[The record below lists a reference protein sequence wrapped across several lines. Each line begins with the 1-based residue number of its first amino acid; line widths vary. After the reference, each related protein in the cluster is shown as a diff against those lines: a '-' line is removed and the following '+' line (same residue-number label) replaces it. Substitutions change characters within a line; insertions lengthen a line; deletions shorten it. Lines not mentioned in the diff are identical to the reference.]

1 VSARIIH
8 LFAGPGS
15 GGCQPGHA
23 RPILSAMPSTP
34 GFGEKLRAV
43 FGLSPTIL
51 CLTGLNDGRVRDAND
66 AFLSTSGY
74 TREEILGRT
83 PLELGLWV
91 DPAQRDE
98 GIRQLKAGRTVR
110 SMECRFRVKSGEERV
125 TVLSADIVMFDG
137 EACILSALTDI
148 TDRTRAEAALRESE
162 RRFMVAF
169 HANPL
174 PMSITSL
181 RDHRHLE
188 INEAAVRHSG
198 YAREEMLGHTKPE
211 LGFWVTASE
220 RERVLKLLHAEGRVR
235 DLEVTFRT
243 RSGEDRQ
250 LLVNSEVIT
259 FEDEPAVLSV
269 SLDITER
276 KQHEAQSREGRE
288 EAEALAESLRA
299 ANRAKDEFLAMLG
312 HELRNP
318 LGTLTNAVAVLERL
332 SGDETMRHVVAII
345 GRQTGHLARLVDDL
359 LDVARVT
366 SGKIELQRRP
376 VELRALA
383 GRCLDALAQA
393 GRTERHTVVLEGEPV
408 HVDGDAARLE
418 QVLNNL
424 VDNAL
429 KYTPGSGR
437 VTVTTERA
445 GETAVLRVRDTGQ
458 GIRTDLLAHVFDLF
472 VQEPQSLDRS
482 RGGLGLG
489 LALVKRLVELHGGSV
504 AVWSAGPGQGTEFTV
519 KLPAVAAP
527 AAQTSVMRPGSP
539 PATARGRRVLVVED
553 SPDAR
558 QSLRLLLELAGHEV
572 ETSEDGPS
580 GLAKLRDFRPDVALI
595 DLGLPGLD
603 GYAVARAVR
612 QWPETRAIRLVA
624 VTGYGQAED
633 RRRALAAGFDLHV
646 TKPVDASMLDE
657 MLGRGTS

>member
-1 VSARIIH
+1 
-8 LFAGPGS
+8 
-15 GGCQPGHA
+15 
-23 RPILSAMPSTP
+23 MPSTP

-51 CLTGLNDGRVRDAND
+51 CLTGLADGRVRDAND
-66 AFLSTSGY
+66 AFLSASGY

-83 PLELGLWV
+83 PVELGLWV

-110 SMECRFRVKSGEERV
+110 GMECRFRVKSGEEIV
-125 TVLSADIVMFDG
+125 TVLSADVVMFDG

-148 TDRTRAEAALRESE
+148 TDRTRAETALRESE
-162 RRFMVAF
+162 ARFMVAF

-188 INEAAVRHSG
+188 VNDAAVRHSG
-198 YAREEMLGHTKPE
+198 YSREEMLGQTKPQ
-211 LGFWVTASE
+211 LGFWVTTE
-220 RERVLKLLHAEGRVR
+220 QRDRVLRLLHAEGRVR
-235 DLEVTFRT
+235 DLEVTFRR
-243 RSGEDRQ
+243 RSGEERQ
-250 LLVNSEVIT
+250 LLVNSEVIS
-259 FEDEPAVLSV
+259 FEGEPAVLSV

-276 KQHEAQSREGRE
+276 KLYED
-288 EAEALAESLRA
+288 SLRA
-299 ANRAKDEFLAMLG
+299 ANQAKDEFLAMLG

-332 SGDETMRHVVAII
+332 PGDETMRHVVAII
-345 GRQTGHLARLVDDL
+345 GRQTGHLGRLVDDL
-359 LDVARVT
+359 LDVARAT

-376 VELRALA
+376 LELHALA
-383 GRCLDALAQA
+383 RRCIDALAQA

-408 HVDGDAARLE
+408 HVDGDPARLE

-429 KYTPGSGR
+429 KYTPPSGR
-437 VTVTTERA
+437 VTISTERA
-445 GETAVLRVRDTGQ
+445 GATGVLRVRDTGQ
-458 GIRTDLLAHVFDLF
+458 GIRTDLLARVFDLF

-504 AVWSAGPGQGTEFTV
+504 AVWSAGPGQGSEFTV
-519 KLPAVAAP
+519 RLPAVAAP
-527 AAQTSVMRPGSP
+527 VAAAAGSEDGTRPGPVRS
-539 PATARGRRVLVVED
+539 RRVLVVED
-553 SPDAR
+553 NPDAR
-558 QSLRLLLELAGHEV
+558 QSLRMLLEMAGHEV
-572 ETSEDGPS
+572 QTSEDGPS
-580 GLAKLRDFRPDVALI
+580 GLAKLYAFHPDVALI

-603 GYAVARAVR
+603 GYALAREVR
-612 QWPETRAIRLVA
+612 GRPETRTIRLVA

-646 TKPVDASMLDE
+646 TKPVDMSMLEE
-657 MLGRGTS
+657 MLGRAG

>member
-1 VSARIIH
+1 
-8 LFAGPGS
+8 
-15 GGCQPGHA
+15 
-23 RPILSAMPSTP
+23 MPSTP
-34 GFGEKLRAV
+34 GFGEKLRTV

-51 CLTGLNDGRVRDAND
+51 CLTGLADGRVRDAND

-74 TREEILGRT
+74 SREEILGRT
-83 PLELGLWV
+83 PVELGLWV
-91 DPAQRDE
+91 DPTQRE
-98 GIRQLKAGRTVR
+98 AGIRELKAGRAVR

-188 INEAAVRHSG
+188 VNDAAVRHSG
-198 YAREEMLGHTKPE
+198 YSREELLGHTKPQ
-211 LGFWVTASE
+211 LGFWVTTE
-220 RERVLKLLHAEGRVR
+220 QRDRLLRLLHTEGRVR

-243 RSGEDRQ
+243 RGGEERQ

-259 FEDEPAVLSV
+259 FEGEPAVLSV

-276 KQHEAQSREGRE
+276 KLYE
-288 EAEALAESLRA
+288 ESLRA
-299 ANRAKDEFLAMLG
+299 ANQAKDEFLAVLG

-332 SGDETMRHVVAII
+332 PGDETMRHVVAII
-345 GRQTGHLARLVDDL
+345 GRQTGHLGRLVDDL

-366 SGKIELQRRP
+366 SGKIELQRGP
-376 VELRALA
+376 VELHALA
-383 GRCLDALAQA
+383 RRCLDALAQA
-393 GRTERHTVVLEGEPV
+393 GRTGRHTVVLDGEPV
-408 HVDGDAARLE
+408 YVDGDAARLE

-429 KYTPGSGR
+429 KYTPGGGR
-437 VTVTTERA
+437 VTISTGRA

-458 GIRTDLLAHVFDLF
+458 GIRTDLLARVFDLF
-472 VQEPQSLDRS
+472 VQEQQSLDRS

-504 AVWSAGPGQGTEFTV
+504 AVWSAGPGQGSEFTV
-519 KLPAVAAP
+519 RLPAVAGPVAEASRPAAGAAP
-527 AAQTSVMRPGSP
+527 AA
-539 PATARGRRVLVVED
+539 ARSRRVLVVED

-558 QSLRLLLELAGHEV
+558 QSLRMLLEMAGHEV

-580 GLAKLRDFRPDVALI
+580 GLAKLEAFRPDVALI
-595 DLGLPGLD
+595 DLGLPGMD
-603 GYAVARAVR
+603 GYAMAREMR
-612 QWPETRAIRLVA
+612 GRPETRAIRLVA

-657 MLGRGTS
+657 MLGRAT

>member
-1 VSARIIH
+1 
-8 LFAGPGS
+8 
-15 GGCQPGHA
+15 
-23 RPILSAMPSTP
+23 MPSTP

-51 CLTGLNDGRVRDAND
+51 CLTGLSDGRVRDAND

-83 PLELGLWV
+83 PVELGLWV
-91 DPAQRDE
+91 DPTQRDE

-110 SMECRFRVKSGEERV
+110 GMECRFRVKSGDERV

-137 EACILSALTDI
+137 EACILSALTDV

-188 INEAAVRHSG
+188 VNEAAVRHSG
-198 YAREEMLGHTKPE
+198 YSREELLGRGKPE
-211 LGFWVTASE
+211 SGFWVTTEE
-220 RERVLKLLHAEGRVR
+220 RDRLLRILHTEGRVR

-243 RSGEDRQ
+243 RAGEDRQ

-259 FEDEPAVLSV
+259 FEGEPAVLSV

-276 KQHEAQSREGRE
+276 KLYE
-288 EAEALAESLRA
+288 ESLRA
-299 ANRAKDEFLAMLG
+299 ANQAKDEFLAMLG

-359 LDVARVT
+359 LDVARAT
-366 SGKIELQRRP
+366 SGKIELQRGP

-393 GRTERHTVVLEGEPV
+393 GRTGRHTVVVEGPPV
-408 HVDGDAARLE
+408 YVDGDAARLE

-437 VTVTTERA
+437 VSITTERA

-458 GIRTDLLAHVFDLF
+458 GIRTDLLARVFDLF

-504 AVWSAGPGQGTEFTV
+504 AVWSAGPGQGSEFTV
-519 KLPAVAAP
+519 RLPAIPAPLAAVSGSGGDTRP
-527 AAQTSVMRPGSP
+527 AA
-539 PATARGRRVLVVED
+539 ARSRRVLVVED
-553 SPDAR
+553 SADAR
-558 QSLRLLLELAGHEV
+558 QSLRLLLEMAGHEV
-572 ETSEDGPS
+572 EACEDGPS
-580 GLAKLRDFRPDVALI
+580 GLARLRAFRPDVALI
-595 DLGLPGLD
+595 DLGLPGMD
-603 GYAVARAVR
+603 GYTVAREAR
-612 QWPETRAIRLVA
+612 GRPETRAIRLVA

-646 TKPVDASMLDE
+646 TKPVDASMLDDV
-657 MLGRGTS
+657 LGPATS

>member
-1 VSARIIH
+1 
-8 LFAGPGS
+8 
-15 GGCQPGHA
+15 
-23 RPILSAMPSTP
+23 MPSTP

-51 CLTGLNDGRVRDAND
+51 CLTGLSDGRVRDAND

-83 PLELGLWV
+83 PVELGLWV

-110 SMECRFRVKSGEERV
+110 GMECRFRVKSGDERV

-137 EACILSALTDI
+137 EACILSALTDV

-188 INEAAVRHSG
+188 VNEAAVRHSG
-198 YAREEMLGHTKPE
+198 YSRDEMLGHSKPE
-211 LGFWVTASE
+211 LGFWVTTEE
-220 RERVLKLLHAEGRVR
+220 RDRLLRLLHTEGRVR

-243 RSGEDRQ
+243 RAGEDRQ

-259 FEDEPAVLSV
+259 FEGEPAVLSV

-276 KQHEAQSREGRE
+276 KLYE
-288 EAEALAESLRA
+288 ESLRA
-299 ANRAKDEFLAMLG
+299 ANQAKDEFLAMLG

-332 SGDETMRHVVAII
+332 PGDETMRHVVAII

-359 LDVARVT
+359 LDVARAT
-366 SGKIELQRRP
+366 SGKIELQRGP
-376 VELRALA
+376 VDLRALA

-393 GRTERHTVVLEGEPV
+393 GRTLRHTVVVEGPPV
-408 HVDGDAARLE
+408 YVDGDAARLE

-437 VTVTTERA
+437 VSITTERA

-458 GIRTDLLAHVFDLF
+458 GIRTDLLARVFDLF

-482 RGGLGLG
+482 RGGMGLG

-504 AVWSAGPGQGTEFTV
+504 AVWSAGPGQGSEFTV
-519 KLPAVAAP
+519 RLRAIPAPLSAGGGGGDDPRP
-527 AAQTSVMRPGSP
+527 AA
-539 PATARGRRVLVVED
+539 ARSRRVLVVED
-553 SPDAR
+553 SADAR
-558 QSLRLLLELAGHEV
+558 QSLRLLLEMAGHEV
-572 ETSEDGPS
+572 EACEDGPS
-580 GLAKLRDFRPDVALI
+580 GLARLQAFRPDVALI
-595 DLGLPGLD
+595 DLGLPGMD
-603 GYAVARAVR
+603 GYTVAREAR
-612 QWPETRAIRLVA
+612 GRPETRAIRLVA

-646 TKPVDASMLDE
+646 TKPVDASMLDD
-657 MLGRGTS
+657 MLGPATS

>member
-1 VSARIIH
+1 
-8 LFAGPGS
+8 
-15 GGCQPGHA
+15 
-23 RPILSAMPSTP
+23 MPSTP

-51 CLTGLNDGRVRDAND
+51 CLTGLADGRVRDAND
-66 AFLSTSGY
+66 AFLSVSGY

-83 PLELGLWV
+83 PVELGLWV

-110 SMECRFRVKSGEERV
+110 GLECRFRVKSGEERV
-125 TVLSADIVMFDG
+125 TVLSADVVMFDG

-148 TDRTRAEAALRESE
+148 TDRTRAETALRESE
-162 RRFMVAF
+162 ARFMVAF

-188 INEAAVRHSG
+188 INDAAVRHSG
-198 YAREEMLGHTKPE
+198 YSREEMLGQSKPQ
-211 LGFWVTASE
+211 LGFWVTPE
-220 RERVLKLLHAEGRVR
+220 QRDRVLRLLHTEGRVR
-235 DLEVTFRT
+235 DLEVTFRM
-243 RSGEDRQ
+243 RSGEERQ
-250 LLVNSEVIT
+250 LLVNSEVIG
-259 FEDEPAVLSV
+259 FEGEPAVLSV

-276 KQHEAQSREGRE
+276 KLYED
-288 EAEALAESLRA
+288 SLRA
-299 ANRAKDEFLAMLG
+299 ANQAKDEFLAMLG

-332 SGDETMRHVVAII
+332 PGDETMRHVVAII
-345 GRQTGHLARLVDDL
+345 GRQTGHLGRLVDDL
-359 LDVARVT
+359 LDVARAT

-376 VELRALA
+376 VELHALA
-383 GRCLDALAQA
+383 RRCIDALAQA

-408 HVDGDAARLE
+408 HVDGDPARLE

-429 KYTPGSGR
+429 KYTPPSGR
-437 VTVTTERA
+437 VTISTERA
-445 GETAVLRVRDTGQ
+445 GPTGVLRVRDTGQ
-458 GIRTDLLAHVFDLF
+458 GIRTDLLARVFDLF

-504 AVWSAGPGQGTEFTV
+504 AVWSAGPGQGSEFTV
-519 KLPAVAAP
+519 RLPAVAAP
-527 AAQTSVMRPGSP
+527 VAAAAGGGDGTRPAPVRS
-539 PATARGRRVLVVED
+539 RRVLVVED
-553 SPDAR
+553 NPDAR
-558 QSLRLLLELAGHEV
+558 QSLRMLLEMAGHEV
-572 ETSEDGPS
+572 QTSEDGPS
-580 GLAKLRDFRPDVALI
+580 GLAKLYAFHPDVALI

-603 GYAVARAVR
+603 GYALAREVR
-612 QWPETRAIRLVA
+612 GRPETRAIRLVA

-633 RRRALAAGFDLHV
+633 RKRALAAGFDLHV
-646 TKPVDASMLDE
+646 TKPVDMSMLEE
-657 MLGRGTS
+657 MLGRAG

>member
-1 VSARIIH
+1 
-8 LFAGPGS
+8 
-15 GGCQPGHA
+15 
-23 RPILSAMPSTP
+23 MPSTP

-51 CLTGLNDGRVRDAND
+51 CLTGLDDGRVRDAND

-83 PLELGLWV
+83 PVELGLWV

-98 GIRQLKAGRTVR
+98 GIRLLKAGQTVR
-110 SMECRFRVKSGEERV
+110 GMECRFRVKSGEERV
-125 TVLSADIVMFDG
+125 TVLSADVVMFDG

-174 PMSITSL
+174 PMSITRL

-188 INEAAVRHSG
+188 VNEAAVRHSG
-198 YAREEMLGHTKPE
+198 YSREEMLGHTKPQ
-211 LGFWVTASE
+211 LGFWVTTE
-220 RERVLKLLHAEGRVR
+220 QRDRLLRLLHSEGQVR

-243 RSGEDRQ
+243 RAGEERQ

-259 FEDEPAVLSV
+259 FASEPAVLSV

-276 KQHEAQSREGRE
+276 KLYE
-288 EAEALAESLRA
+288 ESLRA
-299 ANRAKDEFLAMLG
+299 ANQAKDEFLAMLG

-332 SGDETMRHVVAII
+332 PGDETMRHVVAII
-345 GRQTGHLARLVDDL
+345 GRQTGHLGRLVDDL

-366 SGKIELQRRP
+366 SGKIELQHGP
-376 VELRALA
+376 VEMHALA
-383 GRCLDALAQA
+383 GRCVDALAQA
-393 GRTERHTVVLEGEPV
+393 GRTERHIVVLEGLPV

-429 KYTPGSGR
+429 KYTPGGGR
-437 VTVTTERA
+437 VTIITERA

-458 GIRTDLLAHVFDLF
+458 GIRTDLLARVFDLF
-472 VQEPQSLDRS
+472 VQEQQSLARS

-504 AVWSAGPGQGTEFTV
+504 AVWSAGPGQGSEFTV
-519 KLPAVAAP
+519 RLPAVAPPVAE
-527 AAQTSVMRPGSP
+527 APGSGAGP
-539 PATARGRRVLVVED
+539 RPALARSRRVLVVED
-553 SPDAR
+553 SADAR
-558 QSLRLLLELAGHEV
+558 QSLRLLLEMAGHEV
-572 ETSEDGPS
+572 EACADGLS
-580 GLAKLRDFRPDVALI
+580 GLARLRAFRPDVALI
-595 DLGLPGLD
+595 DLGLPGMD
-603 GYAVARAVR
+603 GYAVAREAR
-612 QWPETRAIRLVA
+612 ERPETRAIRLVA

-657 MLGRGTS
+657 VLGPATS

>member
-1 VSARIIH
+1 
-8 LFAGPGS
+8 
-15 GGCQPGHA
+15 
-23 RPILSAMPSTP
+23 MPSTP
-34 GFGEKLRAV
+34 GFGEKLRTV

-110 SMECRFRVKSGEERV
+110 SMECRFRVKGGEERM

-188 INEAAVRHSG
+188 VNEAAVRHSG
-198 YAREEMLGHTKPE
+198 YSREEMLGHTKPQ
-211 LGFWVTASE
+211 LGFWVTAE
-220 RERVLKLLHAEGRVR
+220 QRERVLRLLHSEGRVR

-243 RSGEDRQ
+243 RGGEERQ

-276 KQHEAQSREGRE
+276 KQHEVESRARRE

-332 SGDETMRHVVAII
+332 PGDETLRHVVAII

-376 VELRALA
+376 VELHALA

-393 GRTERHTVVLEGEPV
+393 GRTERHTVVLEGLPV

-437 VTVTTERA
+437 VTITTEPA

-472 VQEPQSLDRS
+472 VQEPQSLARS

-504 AVWSAGPGQGTEFTV
+504 AVWSAGPGQGSEFTV
-519 KLPAVAAP
+519 KLPAVVAP
-527 AAQTSVMRPGSP
+527 GVQASAMRPGSP
-539 PATARGRRVLVVED
+539 PVTAPGRRVLVVED

-572 ETSEDGPS
+572 ETAEDGPS
-580 GLAKLRDFRPDVALI
+580 GLAKLRAFRPDVALI

-603 GYAVARAVR
+603 GYAVAREVR

-657 MLGRGTS
+657 MLGRATS

>member
-1 VSARIIH
+1 
-8 LFAGPGS
+8 
-15 GGCQPGHA
+15 
-23 RPILSAMPSTP
+23 MPSTP
-34 GFGEKLRAV
+34 GFGEKLRTV

-51 CLTGLNDGRVRDAND
+51 CLTGLDDGRVRDAND

-83 PLELGLWV
+83 PVELGLWT
-91 DPAQRDE
+91 DPAQRAH
-98 GIRQLKAGRTVR
+98 GIRELKAGRPVR
-110 SMECRFRVKSGEERV
+110 NMECRFRVKNGEERV

-148 TDRTRAEAALRESE
+148 TDRSRAEAALRESE

-188 INEAAVRHSG
+188 VNEAAVRHSG
-198 YAREEMLGHTKPE
+198 YSREEMLGQTKPQ
-211 LGFWVTASE
+211 LGFWVTVE
-220 RERVLKLLHAEGRVR
+220 HRDRVLRLLHSEGRVR

-243 RSGEDRQ
+243 RGGEERQ
-250 LLVNSEVIT
+250 LLVNSEVIS
-259 FEDEPAVLSV
+259 FENEPAVLSV
-269 SLDITER
+269 ALDITER
-276 KQHEAQSREGRE
+276 KLHE
-288 EAEALAESLRA
+288 ESLRA

-332 SGDETMRHVVAII
+332 PGDDETMRHVVAII
-345 GRQTGHLARLVDDL
+345 GRQTGHLTRLVDDL
-359 LDVARVT
+359 LDVARAT

-376 VELRALA
+376 VDLHALA
-383 GRCLDALAQA
+383 GRCRDALAQA
-393 GRTERHTVVLEGEPV
+393 GRTERHSVVLEGDPV
-408 HVDGDAARLE
+408 HVDGDSSRLE

-437 VTVTTERA
+437 VTITTERV
-445 GETAVLRVRDTGQ
+445 GDTAVLRVRDTGQ
-458 GIRTDLLAHVFDLF
+458 GIRTDMLGRVFDLF

-504 AVWSAGPGQGTEFTV
+504 SVWSAGSGQGSEFTV
-519 KLPAVAAP
+519 RLPAVAPPVPEAGPPGADPRP
-527 AAQTSVMRPGSP
+527 AG
-539 PATARGRRVLVVED
+539 ARSRRVLVVED

-558 QSLRLLLELAGHEV
+558 QSLCLLLKLAGHEV
-572 ETSEDGPS
+572 EACEDGPT
-580 GLAKLRDFRPDVALI
+580 GLARLHAFRPDVALI
-595 DLGLPGLD
+595 DLGLPGMD
-603 GYAVARAVR
+603 GYSVAREAR
-612 QWPETRAIRLVA
+612 GRPETRAIRLVA

-657 MLGRGTS
+657 MLGRATS